1 MGPLNGSIT
10 YINSNI
16 YILIFILFFFLLFA
30 TLYLKTASWNK
41 RERSFSLLRP
51 PAATQ
56 VGVSDDGLLAES
68 WVEVKDD
75 ILAFDEV
82 NMEPAGK
89 KIRSLVYGHAS
100 VILCTSVKIT
110 LYSHSMPSVNN
121 LTSAD
126 CESYL

>member
-10 YINSNI
+10 YINNNI
-16 YILIFILFFFLLFA
+16 YILFFLPLFA
-30 TLYLKTASWNK
+30 TLYLKTASRNK

-100 VILCTSVKIT
+100 VILCSSSSDHFVLPLDAECKQPHISR
-110 LYSHSMPSVNN
+110 L
-121 LTSAD
+121 
-126 CESYL
+126 